1 MKINF
6 PKDFKRW
13 YTLNDIEEAKNMEK
27 VLFEGYDAGRKYD
40 FKSEIE
46 SAVYLV
52 TGVSAEVLQVTA
64 EHAKNARLV
73 DNKTYFGEEAGI
85 SDVWFSIKA
94 LDRYIGFYEIGAYL
108 TDIWQIAYG
117 PNYDNREEIKS
128 RFCVREYKAV

>member
-13 YTLNDIEEAKNMEK
+13 YTLNDIEQSKAMEK
-27 VLFEGYDAGRKYD
+27 ALFEGYDEGRKYN

-52 TGVSAEVLQVTA
+52 TGVNAEILQVTA

-73 DNKTYFGEEAGI
+73 DNMTFFGEDAGI
-85 SDVWFSIKA
+85 SDVWFTIKC
-94 LDRYIGFYEIGAYL
+94 LDKFVGFFEIGAYL

-128 RFCVREYKAV
+128 RFYIREYRAV